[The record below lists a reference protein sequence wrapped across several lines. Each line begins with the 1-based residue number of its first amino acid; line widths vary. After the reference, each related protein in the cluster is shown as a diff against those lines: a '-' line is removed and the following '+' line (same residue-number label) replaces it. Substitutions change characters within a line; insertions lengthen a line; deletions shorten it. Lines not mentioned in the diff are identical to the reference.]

1 MFLNNHALCRSTD
14 EKYELERSF
23 WKALWRL
30 EYQHSGSSHAMEFIC
45 NLDKDL
51 GTKIQNK
58 GAQESSLEGS
68 ITAPSH
74 NGVLTTTKYSNITTC
89 SREADMTYRREVWG
103 ESGIQNDMGSA
114 KGHLE
119 RGLGWPTKRFVFF
132 RLL

>member
-1 MFLNNHALCRSTD
+1 
-14 EKYELERSF
+14 
-23 WKALWRL
+23 
-30 EYQHSGSSHAMEFIC
+30 MEFIC

-89 SREADMTYRREVWG
+89 SREADMTHRREVWG

-119 RGLGWPTKRFVFF
+119 RGSRMADQALCVLQTSLN
-132 RLL
+132 LLKWYDHV